1 MWGVPTTVLILLSME
16 IREYLLT
23 KRIIITV
30 EYLPG
35 ALNKEAD
42 FQALTVKDSS
52 QLRLNPA
59 VIHKI
64 CKVLGTPDIELFVSR
79 VSRQVPNYFSW
90 KLDPHIN
97 SNQKKILLDRNKKH
111 ATLGL
116 DSFRKNILWK
126 VFKRNLPLIGYARR
140 GGTNSYKKIPSVSGI
155 AAVLDDE
162 LIPLSVL

>member
-1 MWGVPTTVLILLSME
+1 MWGVPTTVLILLSKE

-35 ALNKEAD
+35 ALNKETD

-97 SNQKKILLDRNKKH
+97 PNQKKYCLIETRNMQLL
-111 ATLGL
+111 AWT
-116 DSFRKNILWK
+116 
-126 VFKRNLPLIGYARR
+126 
-140 GGTNSYKKIPSVSGI
+140 VSGKTFFGRYLRRI
-155 AAVLDDE
+155 CLSSDMPEGEAQI
-162 LIPLSVL
+162 LIKKFLA